1 MEESELFNAGRG
13 AVFTHAGT
21 IEMDASIMDGR
32 HAPPPRDIDGSV
44 LERWSAGAVA
54 SVTRVHS
61 PIACARRVMSHS
73 NHVMLASSGA
83 DTFCEEQG
91 LRQELPDYFTTER
104 RYAQLLATV
113 NSTATQL
120 SESEGRRRVQQEAPA
135 WGEISASSDSVL
147 FDMGKYGT
155 VGAVARDADGHLA
168 AATSTGGLS
177 NKQHGRVVRSAI
189 LPAASNLP
197 TVQLA

>member
-1 MEESELFNAGRG
+1 
-13 AVFTHAGT
+13 
-21 IEMDASIMDGR
+21 MDASIMDGQ
-32 HAPPPRDIDGSV
+32 HNPHPREADGSV

-73 NHVMLASSGA
+73 NHVMLASAGA

-91 LRQELPDYFTTER
+91 LRQEPPEYFATER
-104 RYAQLLATV
+104 RYAQLLATI

-120 SESEGRRRVQQEAPA
+120 SESEGRRHERRRMQQGGAA
-135 WGEISASSDSVL
+135 WGEISATSDSVL

-177 NKQHGRVVRSAI
+177 NKQHGRVVRRA
-189 LPAASNLP
+189 NL
-197 TVQLA
+197 